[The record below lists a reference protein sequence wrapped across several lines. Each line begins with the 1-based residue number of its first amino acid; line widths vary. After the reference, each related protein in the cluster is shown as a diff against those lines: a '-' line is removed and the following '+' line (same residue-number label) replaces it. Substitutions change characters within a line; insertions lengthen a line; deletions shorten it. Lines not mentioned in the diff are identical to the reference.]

1 MLVELRCRDWLDS
14 IPHFS
19 GAWNEQRLDL
29 SSDGSYRC
37 RERDGATGRAGKAWR
52 KVAGGKEQVGLETTA
67 HTSALLYAKIYHDTG
82 EICSFCHNCHRLGCS
97 AAVCW
102 WQRCGFVE
110 NWGVSLL
117 VDHREVCCSESG
129 SQTFIYRWWTRSRGR
144 MLYEQRGSL
153 GSPIRPVG
161 CADTSS

>member
-67 HTSALLYAKIYHDTG
+67 HTSALLYAKIYHNTG
-82 EICSFCHNCHRLGCS
+82 AICSFCHNKQSPAWLQRCCVLM
-97 AAVCW
+97 AAVWICW
-102 WQRCGFVE
+102 ELACVTVGWPQR
-110 NWGVSLL
+110 SL
-117 VDHREVCCSESG
+117 CCSESG

-144 MLYEQRGSL
+144 M
-153 GSPIRPVG
+153 
-161 CADTSS
+161 